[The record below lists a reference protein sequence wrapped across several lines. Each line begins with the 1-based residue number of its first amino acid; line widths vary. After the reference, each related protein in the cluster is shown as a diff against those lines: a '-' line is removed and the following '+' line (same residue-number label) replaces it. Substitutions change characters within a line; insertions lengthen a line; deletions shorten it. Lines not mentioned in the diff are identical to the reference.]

1 MDFKEI
7 KGVKHYIYTFDESPP
22 NILIIDNWRD
32 GKKGDW
38 VRTDDEHVC
47 QILHRG
53 TLTKP
58 TSKHSVDYIR
68 TIAGSYECR
77 KDVCMNSEIPENI
90 YTFSKTYNY
99 QQYKNKDNLSSKEFL
114 FAKYVSKGDGVADA
128 YLKAFPTNDRKY
140 AEFKGKLLLQTKRIQ
155 HMITEEIQDALKEE
169 KVTYRYLIRAA
180 KAVIEG
186 AEKDN
191 DRMRSVEF
199 LAKVNGMINP
209 DNKKESLTIYQGI
222 TNEQL
227 ESIKR
232 GHSPKLIAHGEKES

>member
-1 MDFKEI
+1 
-7 KGVKHYIYTFDESPP
+7 
-22 NILIIDNWRD
+22 
-32 GKKGDW
+32 
-38 VRTDDEHVC
+38 
-47 QILHRG
+47 
-53 TLTKP
+53 
-58 TSKHSVDYIR
+58 
-68 TIAGSYECR
+68 
-77 KDVCMNSEIPENI
+77 
-90 YTFSKTYNY
+90 
-99 QQYKNKDNLSSKEFL
+99 
-114 FAKYVSKGDGVADA
+114 
-128 YLKAFPTNDRKY
+128 
-140 AEFKGKLLLQTKRIQ
+140 
-155 HMITEEIQDALKEE
+155 MITEEIQDALKEE